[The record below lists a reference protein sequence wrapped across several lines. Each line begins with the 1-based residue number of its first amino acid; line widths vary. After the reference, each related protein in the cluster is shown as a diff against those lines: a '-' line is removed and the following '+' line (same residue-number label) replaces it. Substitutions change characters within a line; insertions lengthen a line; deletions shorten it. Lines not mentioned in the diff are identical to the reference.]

1 MVRCARACSESAAPE
16 TNGLSTCVKE
26 IDSTRLGVGA
36 FSVAQRENQ
45 CGSGGRLSGVR
56 TFTTGVYRKALIH

>member
-1 MVRCARACSESAAPE
+1 
-16 TNGLSTCVKE
+16 VKE